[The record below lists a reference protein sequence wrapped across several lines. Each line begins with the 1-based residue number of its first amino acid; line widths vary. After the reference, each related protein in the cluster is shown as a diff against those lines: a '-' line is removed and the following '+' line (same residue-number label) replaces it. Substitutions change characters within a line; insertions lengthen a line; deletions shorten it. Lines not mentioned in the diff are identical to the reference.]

1 MLDLSELTSRSGEWL
16 SGGGRE
22 ADVVV
27 SCRVRL
33 ARNVAGF
40 PFLSRA
46 DDEKRAQV
54 EAHLRERLARTAIGK
69 STAYWSLEELGQ
81 VDRQLLVER
90 HLISRDHAFG
100 RGPRGVAFGP
110 DERVSIMVNEE
121 DHLRIQTL
129 RAGLELEEAFE
140 LANRVDDELEREID
154 YAFSSQ
160 FGYLT
165 ACPTNVG
172 TGLRV
177 SVMLHLPA
185 LVITREIEKV
195 FQAVSKINLAVR
207 GLYGEGT
214 QASGDFY
221 QISNQVTLGKSE
233 EEIIENL
240 SSVIPQI
247 VKYERKV
254 RSTLLQMKRL
264 VLEDKIWRAVGVLRF
279 ARSIT
284 SEETLELLSLVRLG
298 VNLGLIKDI
307 PIATVNELFVL
318 SQPAHLQKTERAK
331 LNSHERDAVRAR
343 YIRERLS
350 GNGTVPGSGNG

>member
-1 MLDLSELTSRSGEWL
+1 MQDLNELTSRSGEWL

-40 PFLSRA
+40 PFLTRA
-46 DDEKRAQV
+46 DDEKRKEIEHYVKEKLQKTQV
-54 EAHLRERLARTAIGK
+54 GQT
-69 STAYWSLEELGQ
+69 TNYWDLQELSQ

-110 DERVSIMVNEE
+110 DEKVSIMVNEE
-121 DHLRIQTL
+121 DHLRIQAL
-129 RAGLELEEAFE
+129 RAGLELEEAFR
-140 LANRVDDELEREID
+140 LANEVDNDLEKEID

-185 LVITREIEKV
+185 LVITREIDKV

-254 RSTLLQMKRL
+254 RQTLLQSKRL

-279 ARSIT
+279 ARSIS
-284 SEETLELLSLVRLG
+284 SEETMELLSLVRLG
-298 VNLGLIKDI
+298 VNLGLIQDI
-307 PIATVNELFVL
+307 PITTVNELFVL
-318 SQPAHLQKTERAK
+318 SQPAHLQKIERAQ
-331 LNSHERDAVRAR
+331 LNSHERDEVRAR
-343 YIRERLS
+343 YIRERLAR
-350 GNGTVPGSGNG
+350 NGR

>member
-1 MLDLSELTSRSGEWL
+1 MIDLTDLNSQSGEWL
-16 SGGGRE
+16 SGEGRE
-22 ADVVV
+22 SDVVV

-33 ARNVAGF
+33 ARNVARF
-40 PFLSRA
+40 PFLTRA
-46 DDEKRAQV
+46 SDEKKG
-54 EAHLRERLARTAIGK
+54 EIEEHIRELMGSAGLGNGIAYHSLA
-69 STAYWSLEELGQ
+69 SMSQ
-81 VDRQLLVER
+81 VDRQFLVER
-90 HLISRDHAFG
+90 HLISRDHAFA

-110 DERVSIMVNEE
+110 DERVSVMVNEE

-129 RAGLELEEAFE
+129 RAGLQLREAFE
-140 LANRVDDELEREID
+140 LADKVDDRLEDQLD

-172 TGLRV
+172 TGLRI
-177 SVMLHLPA
+177 SVMPHLPA

-221 QISNQVTLGKSE
+221 QISNQVTLGKTE
-233 EEIIENL
+233 NEIIDNL
-240 SSVIPQI
+240 ESVIPQI

-254 RSTLLQMKRL
+254 RDTLLQMKRL
-264 VLEDKIWRAVGVLRF
+264 VLEDKVWRALGVLRC
-279 ARSIT
+279 ARTIT

-298 VNLGLIKDI
+298 VNMKAIEGI

-318 SQPAHLQKTERAK
+318 SQPAHLQKVEDSK
-331 LNSHERDAVRAR
+331 LSSHERDAARAR
-343 YIRERLS
+343 YVRERLAQDARPT
-350 GNGTVPGSGNG
+350 GP

>member
-1 MLDLSELTSRSGEWL
+1 MVDLADLNSRSGEWL
-16 SGGGRE
+16 SGEGQE
-22 ADVVV
+22 SDVVV

-33 ARNVAGF
+33 ARNVASY
-40 PFLSRA
+40 PFLTRA
-46 DDEKRAQV
+46 SEEKKGEIEQ
-54 EAHLRERLARTAIGK
+54 HIRERMDAASGHAGVTYHG
-69 STAYWSLEELGQ
+69 LEQMSQ
-81 VDRQLLVER
+81 VDRQFLVER
-90 HLISRDHAFG
+90 HLISRDHAFA
-100 RGPRGVAFGP
+100 RGPRGVAFGA

-129 RAGLELEEAFE
+129 RSGLQLRDAFT
-140 LANRVDDELEREID
+140 LANEVDDALESSLD

-172 TGLRV
+172 TGMRI

-221 QISNQVTLGKSE
+221 QISNQVTLGKTE
-233 EEIIENL
+233 NEIIDNL
-240 SSVIPQI
+240 ESVIPQI

-254 RSTLLQMKRL
+254 RSTLLQMKRKGFACGAAAFSQCCQTEPGL
-264 VLEDKIWRAVGVLRF
+264 RRGEGFCTIFGQED
-279 ARSIT
+279 
-284 SEETLELLSLVRLG
+284 
-298 VNLGLIKDI
+298 LIKI
-307 PIATVNELFVL
+307 IWE
-318 SQPAHLQKTERAK
+318 E
-331 LNSHERDAVRAR
+331 
-343 YIRERLS
+343 
-350 GNGTVPGSGNG
+350 

>member
-1 MLDLSELTSRSGEWL
+1 MLELSNLKSRSGEWL
-16 SGGGRE
+16 SGGGGE
-22 ADVVV
+22 SDVVV

-33 ARNVAGF
+33 ARNIAGF
-40 PFLSRA
+40 PFLTRA
-46 DDEKRAQV
+46 SDEKRAEI
-54 EAHLRERLARTAIGK
+54 EAYVRERLPDTELGK
-69 STAYWSLEELGQ
+69 ETSYHSLEDMNEI
-81 VDRQLLVER
+81 DRQFLVER
-90 HLISRDHAFG
+90 HLISRDHAFA
-100 RGPRGVAFGP
+100 RGPRGVAFGS
-110 DERVSIMVNEE
+110 DEQVSVMVNEE

-129 RAGLELEEAFE
+129 RSGLQLQEAFD
-140 LANRVDDELEREID
+140 LANRVDDALERRLD

-172 TGLRV
+172 TGMRV
-177 SVMLHLPA
+177 SVMVHLPA

-221 QISNQVTLGKSE
+221 QISNQVTLGKTE
-233 EEIIENL
+233 QEIIDNL
-240 SSVIPQI
+240 ASVIPQI

-254 RSTLLQMKRL
+254 RTTLLQMKRL

-307 PIATVNELFVL
+307 SIGTVNELFVL
-318 SQPAHLQKTERAK
+318 SQPAHLQKVEKAK
-331 LNSHERDAVRAR
+331 LSSHERDAARAR
-343 YIRERLS
+343 YIREKLG
-350 GNGTVPGSGNG
+350 GNGSPS